1 MQISKIGQCPRHIR
15 EELNCRMDQAQSGKR
30 ILQWLNSLPE
40 VKAILAE
47 KFEGKPVNKQ
57 NLSDWKQTGF
67 RNWQLLR
74 SALNF
79 SQETLP
85 DDLDQTMLEKMSAK
99 LIRYLQLR

>member
-1 MQISKIGQCPRHIR
+1 MQTSKIAHCPPRIR
-15 EELNCRMDQAQSGKR
+15 EQLNHRLDQCHSGKT
-30 ILQWLNSLPE
+30 ILKWLNSLPE
-40 VKAILAE
+40 VQAIVAE

-57 NLSDWKQTGF
+57 NLSDWKNSGF

-79 SQETLP
+79 AQETLP

-99 LIRYLQLR
+99 LIRY